1 MRSILTQD
9 LCNEFQ
15 QQLIRYHY
23 SEDSL
28 ERYIDILTDFSLFG
42 FDQYYSQRL
51 GIDYLIYQFQIRG
64 GHQWNLIRCCA
75 RDMGRRCKNAYSY

>member
-15 QQLIRYHY
+15 QQLIRHNY

-28 ERYIDILTDFSLFG
+28 VRYIDILTDFSLFG
-42 FDQYYSQRL
+42 FGQYYSQRL
-51 GIDYLIYQFQIRG
+51 GIDYLIYQFQCMKTRFFPKATPHTFWSPRILICIR
-64 GHQWNLIRCCA
+64 
-75 RDMGRRCKNAYSY
+75 